1 MELRGFDSYD
11 VSLGDEMRGERASLG
26 KSLEDAERDM
36 RIKSQIIT
44 AIEDC
49 DVSGFPN
56 QSVIA
61 GYVRSY
67 ARYLGMDA
75 DITFRRFCAE
85 SGYTSP
91 AQHCGSS
98 LKQRSTLGGVRAP
111 AMGSS
116 LAAADPLGRSRF
128 APVSASAGFRPRVS
142 LGALTSACALAG
154 LIAALSYGGYAL
166 LQDIQRVGFAPLPQA
181 PTVVVDAPTIG
192 APTIGSD
199 SLPRPAAEDYA
210 GGGALAEVVL
220 PAELAAT
227 GRDWR
232 DGPISAIDPAD
243 AGLFTNPEPEPVE
256 LTEVFDPADDP
267 TVREGGQS
275 FNADLAL
282 AELVNGDVTLG
293 EVALGDVTIADVTRG
308 VVLRASEDAWIRVRD
323 VDNDVVFEGTL
334 VAGDSLDIPQRVQA
348 PRLRAGNAGGIYV
361 LVDGIA
367 YGPVGERGRIASNI
381 SLRAEDVRTN
391 MPQAGPGVL
400 QRAQVPGVQ
409 RRAEAAP
416 LARQ

>member
-36 RIKSQIIT
+36 RIKARIIT

-91 AQHCGSS
+91 SLQSSSS
-98 LKQRSTLGGVRAP
+98 LNSRPGRFRSRAGNVG
-111 AMGSS
+111 AGHM
-116 LAAADPLGRSRF
+116 ATDPLGRSRF
-128 APVSASAGFRPRVS
+128 APVAASTGLRPRVS
-142 LGALTSACALAG
+142 LGALTSACALVG
-154 LIAALSYGGYAL
+154 LIGALSYGGYAL

-181 PTVVVDAPTIG
+181 PTVVVDAPSIG
-192 APTIGSD
+192 TPEVDTA

-220 PAELAAT
+220 PAELAAA
-227 GRDWR
+227 GRAGR

-267 TVREGGQS
+267 TARD
-275 FNADLAL
+275 ADPLLA
-282 AELVNGDVTLG
+282 AQINLV
-293 EVALGDVTIADVTRG
+293 EVPQG

-323 VDNDVVFEGTL
+323 DDNDVVFEGIL
-334 VAGDSLDIPQRVQA
+334 VAGDSFDVPQRVAA

-361 LVDGIA
+361 VVDGIA
-367 YGPVGERGRIASNI
+367 YGPVGERGRIASDV
-381 SLRAEDVRTN
+381 SLRAEDIRTN
-391 MPQAGPGVL
+391 MPQAEMDVL
-400 QRAQVPGVQ
+400 QPEHAAGTQ
-409 RRAEAAP
+409 RRADAAA
-416 LARQ
+416 LAQ

>member
-1 MELRGFDSYD
+1 
-11 VSLGDEMRGERASLG
+11 MRGERASLG

-36 RIKSQIIT
+36 RIKARIIT
-44 AIEDC
+44 AIEDS
-49 DVSGFPN
+49 DISGFPN

-75 DITFRRFCAE
+75 DLTFRRFCAE

-91 AQHCGSS
+91 SLQSSSALNAQPGRFGS
-98 LKQRSTLGGVRAP
+98 RVRNASAGP
-111 AMGSS
+111 
-116 LAAADPLGRSRF
+116 LATDPLGRSRF
-128 APVSASAGFRPRVS
+128 APVAASTGLRPRIS
-142 LGALTSACALAG
+142 LGALTSACALVG

-181 PTVVVDAPTIG
+181 PNVVVDAPSIG
-192 APTIGSD
+192 TPEIDTAA
-199 SLPRPAAEDYA
+199 LPRPAAEDYA

-227 GRDWR
+227 GRAGR

-256 LTEVFDPADDP
+256 LTEAFDPADDP
-267 TVREGGQS
+267 TARDVS
-275 FNADLAL
+275 PLIT
-282 AELVNGDVTLG
+282 AEINL
-293 EVALGDVTIADVTRG
+293 ADVPQG

-323 VDNDVVFEGTL
+323 DDNAVVFEGIL
-334 VAGDSLDIPQRVQA
+334 VAGDSFDVPERVAA

-361 LVDGIA
+361 VVDGIA
-367 YGPVGERGRIASNI
+367 YGPVGERGRVASNV
-381 SLRAEDVRTN
+381 SLRAEDIRTN
-391 MPQAGPGVL
+391 MPQAEPDVL
-400 QRAQVPGVQ
+400 QPEHAAGTQ
-409 RRAEAAP
+409 RRADAAP